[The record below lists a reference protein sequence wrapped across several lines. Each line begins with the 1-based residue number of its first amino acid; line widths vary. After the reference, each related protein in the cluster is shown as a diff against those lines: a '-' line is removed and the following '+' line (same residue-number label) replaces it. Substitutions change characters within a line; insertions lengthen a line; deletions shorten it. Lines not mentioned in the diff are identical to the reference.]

1 MVTINI
7 LSVLRECNRESLI
20 QRSIPMGT
28 GLGLLAYY
36 CVKQGYLSGSTRFGA
51 GPKVLLGATI
61 GYFAGKIS
69 YQQKCAE
76 KLMRLPNSRLA
87 EMLRYSEIL
96 FKKDFRKKYRPL
108 SLLCQAKHLHGF
120 AHSKKGF
127 VRNFEPLP
135 QSLDVLHE
143 WP

>member
-1 MVTINI
+1 MNSELSEIQQSSDFKLHFFAIKILYSQSCVNDQHLI

-87 EMLRYSEIL
+87 EMLRYSKGSFI
-96 FKKDFRKKYRPL
+96 KDVRKKT
-108 SLLCQAKHLHGF
+108 
-120 AHSKKGF
+120 
-127 VRNFEPLP
+127 
-135 QSLDVLHE
+135 
-143 WP
+143 